1 MTLISRFLDL
11 CDQSHIYGRGNL
23 GIEKCRWIA
32 IGIFLKANRLFLMC
46 NRILILLVFG
56 IPMIAKA
63 DIYVSQSGDMIAKWS
78 THPHDATYSKTS
90 IVDALNQ
97 AKLAKKEMEDLKS
110 DNERILREAKIERDG
125 ILKEAREI
133 KERIVAEA
141 KDIAKSEGE
150 KMIEAAKQ
158 TITSEKNAAM
168 ADIKSQIGTL
178 SVNIAESILKQKLD
192 NSEAQNELVQNYLNK
207 SNLN

>member
-1 MTLISRFLDL
+1 MEIIEPGIGLLFWMTLTFVIL
-11 CDQSHIYGRGNL
+11 
-23 GIEKCRWIA
+23 
-32 IGIFLKANRLFLMC
+32 LFLLGKFAWKPIV
-46 NRILILLVFG
+46 NAVNDRE
-56 IPMIAKA
+56 
-63 DIYVSQSGDMIAKWS
+63 
-78 THPHDATYSKTS
+78 TS

-168 ADIKSQIGTL
+168 ADIKSQIGTS

>member
-1 MTLISRFLDL
+1 MGIIEPGIGLLFWMTLTFVIL
-11 CDQSHIYGRGNL
+11 
-23 GIEKCRWIA
+23 
-32 IGIFLKANRLFLMC
+32 LFL
-46 NRILILLVFG
+46 L
-56 IPMIAKA
+56 AKFA
-63 DIYVSQSGDMIAKWS
+63 WKPIVNAVNDRE
-78 THPHDATYSKTS
+78 TS

-97 AKLAKKEMEDLKS
+97 AKLAKKEMEELKA
-110 DNERILREAKIERDG
+110 DNERVIREAKVERDA

-133 KERIVAEA
+133 KDRIVGEA
-141 KDIAKSEGE
+141 KDVAKAEGD

-158 TITSEKNAAM
+158 TINAEKNAAM
-168 ADIKSQIGTL
+168 ADIKAQIGTM